1 MNLLGPLRVLDLTRE
16 NGFLCGKVLA
26 DLGCD
31 VLKIEEPGGDPGRLQ
46 GPFYQN
52 TPDPEKSLYWW
63 AFNTNKR
70 GITLNIEHPEGRDL
84 FLRLAEKADFVI
96 ESFTPGYMDDLG
108 LGYRDLSRPNPGLV
122 MTSITPFGQTGPYA
136 RYKATDLIGM
146 AMGGIMYISGDAD
159 RPPVR
164 VSYPQAWSHAA
175 LQAAVGAMNAYYY
188 RETTGK
194 GQHVDASMQLS
205 IIWTQM
211 NVTITWD
218 LSRMNTLRGGA
229 VKTFSMVRDGKPMDV
244 PVRYTWPC
252 KDGYVN
258 FLIVGSGPGVRVN
271 QILTEWMNSEGLGLD
286 LKDFDWASLGFVPTD
301 PDTRQL
307 LEKSIG
313 AFFESHTMEELYE
326 GAVARRVWI
335 APIGTPA
342 TQMVNRQL
350 EARSF
355 WQKVFDPEI
364 GETVIYPGWPIR
376 QSENPVPPPRRAP
389 HVGEHNE
396 DIYAGELGLKPE
408 DMARLKN
415 AGVI

>member
-16 NGFLCGKVLA
+16 NGFFCGKILA

-52 TPDPEKSLYWW
+52 TPDPEKSFYWW

-70 GITLNIEHPEGRDL
+70 GITLNLERPEGRDL

-108 LGYRDLSRPNPGLV
+108 LGYRALSKLNPGLV

-146 AMGGIMYISGDAD
+146 AMGGIMYISGDDD

-164 VSYPQAWSHAA
+164 ISYPQAWSHAA
-175 LQAAVGAMNAYYY
+175 LQASVGTMNAYYH

-205 IIWTQM
+205 VIWTQM

-244 PVRYTWPC
+244 PVRYTWKC

-258 FLIVGSGPGVRVN
+258 FLIVGAGPGVRVN
-271 QILTEWMNSEGLGLD
+271 QNLVEWMNSEGMGLD
-286 LKDFDWASLGFVPTD
+286 LKDFDWASLGFVPTN
-301 PDTRQL
+301 PDTRQM

-326 GAVARRVWI
+326 GAVARRIWI

-350 EARSF
+350 HARGF
-355 WQKVFDPEI
+355 WQEVFDTEI

-376 QSENPVPPPRRAP
+376 QSESPVPPPRRSP

-396 DIYAGELGLKPE
+396 DIYTGELGLKPQ
-408 DMARLKN
+408 DLARLKN